1 MHDNNLISSPKSL
14 NSLILHILR
23 DQGWIYHYLCYHCNA
38 IISAISVSISSS
50 GTSSNVSILVLYSN
64 IFII

>member
-1 MHDNNLISSPKSL
+1 M